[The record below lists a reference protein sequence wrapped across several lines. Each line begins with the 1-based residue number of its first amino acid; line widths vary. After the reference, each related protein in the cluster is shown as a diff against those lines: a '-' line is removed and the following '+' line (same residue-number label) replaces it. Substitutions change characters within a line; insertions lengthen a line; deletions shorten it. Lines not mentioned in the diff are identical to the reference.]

1 MPGFGMNTTKR
12 KGSVP
17 RPGSS
22 SGDAGH
28 SATEIGSTM
37 LRSAAA
43 GAVQLPSVAVAYST
57 ATQQAMAPLG
67 DATVFEVRRVAL
79 VLEVEVFADQTWRLA
94 ERGLSVCVAC

>member
-57 ATQQAMAPLG
+57 AAYQAMAPLG
-67 DATVFEVRRVAL
+67 DATVFEVRP
-79 VLEVEVFADQTWRLA
+79 
-94 ERGLSVCVAC
+94 